1 MGEYS
6 DAQII
11 AAIAAAI
18 RESDIPAV
26 GSLLAMLAAQNP
38 DEADFLRRSMLAGL
52 ELIKAN
58 PEVSRG

>member
-18 RESDIPAV
+18 REGDIPAV
-26 GSLLAMLAAQNP
+26 GSLMAMLAVQNP
-38 DEADFLRRSMLAGL
+38 GEADFLRRSILAGL
-52 ELIKAN
+52 ELIKAH